1 MLLFWQSRS
10 SIIGPVGVSCV
21 ASGTVYQVRSL
32 ALHGLGRSDMRLEY
46 SGQDKYSL
54 PRGLALHLPIQ
65 VAFL

>member
-1 MLLFWQSRS
+1 M
-10 SIIGPVGVSCV
+10 

-54 PRGLALHLPIQ
+54 PRELALHLPIQ